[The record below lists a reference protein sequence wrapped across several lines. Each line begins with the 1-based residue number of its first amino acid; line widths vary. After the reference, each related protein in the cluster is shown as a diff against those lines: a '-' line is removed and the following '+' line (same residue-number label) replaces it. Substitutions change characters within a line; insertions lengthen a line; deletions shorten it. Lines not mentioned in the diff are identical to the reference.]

1 MLHQETV
8 GSELLGLLKFLMQR
22 EEFQPFRLVGGTSLA
37 LQYGHRLS
45 VDIDLFG
52 NAEIDR
58 DYFISILQNYT
69 DNIQIIAAQ
78 KKVFICIVNNVK
90 LDFVNYQ
97 FPWLEDFLEVDSIRL
112 AKSKDIAAM
121 KLNAIAGRGKKKDFI
136 DLDLLLKSISL
147 KEMIEFYKKKYNQT
161 SEFMVLKS
169 LLYFEDANLDVDPQM
184 FVQYNWENIKQN
196 INRIVRS
203 YSLE

>member
-1 MLHQETV
+1 
-8 GSELLGLLKFLMQR
+8 MQR
-22 EEFQPFRLVGGTSLA
+22 EELQPFRLVGGTSLA

-58 DYFISILQNYT
+58 DYFISILLNYS

-78 KKVFICIVNNVK
+78 KNIFICIVNNVK

-97 FPWLEDFLEVDSIRL
+97 FPWLEDYLEVDSIRL

-147 KEMIEFYKKKYNQT
+147 KEMIALYKNKYNQS

-184 FVQYNWENIKQN
+184 FVPYNWENIKQN
-196 INRIVRS
+196 INRIVKS
-203 YSLE
+203 YSIE